1 MTRVN
6 TITDVFEIWASLADM
21 AEAIGRSHWTV
32 QKWSQRKSIP
42 SDAWPDLIDAAR
54 RKGKKLSA
62 EQLLSMHG
70 SSMRRASGE

>member
-1 MTRVN
+1 MLRVS
-6 TITDVFEIWASLADM
+6 TITDIFKIWGSLAEM
-21 AEAIGRSHWTV
+21 AEAIGRGHWTV

-42 SDAWPDLIDAAR
+42 SDAWPDVIAAAR

-70 SSMRRASGE
+70 TSLRRASGE

>member
-6 TITDVFEIWASLADM
+6 TITDVFKIWDSLADM

-42 SDAWPDLIDAAR
+42 SDAWPDVIAGAR
-54 RKGKKLSA
+54 REGKKLSA

-70 SSMRRASGE
+70 TSLRRASGE